1 MQLARDYI
9 FFQSVSE
16 LCLEKFTA
24 DDVQVAALFAICWEH
39 CELKVPDA
47 TDAKLA
53 TYVLAENK
61 KHVTELCNNVLA
73 RLYPFRYLQQACAR
87 GREHDEVSPVR
98 SYSCSGSSHGLTS
111 STSCS
116 TCR

>member
-73 RLYPFRYLQQACAR
+73 RIYPFRSCNRHAHMA
-87 GREHDEVSPVR
+87 VSMIRSHSVR
-98 SYSCSGSSHGLTS
+98 SCSCSGSSHGLTS
-111 STSCS
+111 WTSCS